1 MKLLFVRHGDPDY
14 ERDTLTEK
22 GWKEAGYLAEWME
35 KIHVDE
41 FYVSPLGRA
50 QDTASL
56 TLKRMNRTAKTL
68 EWLQEFSPRVLH
80 PHNMEKP
87 TIAWDWLPA
96 DWMTQPFFYQKDQWY
111 HHPYFEAAGV
121 EEEYKRVTGEFD
133 RFLTEHG
140 YVRGL
145 PATQSAEITSNVDI
159 TTGAAYQAVHPNSD
173 TIVFFC
179 HLGLECVLMSH
190 LLDISPMILWHGF
203 APAPTSVTW
212 VNTEERRPGI
222 ASFRIARMGDISHL
236 NMREEQP
243 SFSARFRECYTHENE
258 RRD

>member
-1 MKLLFVRHGDPDY
+1 MKLLFIRHGEPDY
-14 ERDTLTEK
+14 EHDTLTEK
-22 GWKEAGYLAEWME
+22 GWREAAYLADWME
-35 KIHVDE
+35 KMHVDE
-41 FYVSPLGRA
+41 YYVSPLGRA

-56 TLKRMNRTAKTL
+56 TLKRLNRTAETL

-87 TIAWDWLPA
+87 TITWDWLPE
-96 DWMTQPFFYQKDQWY
+96 DWMTYPAFYQKDEWH
-111 HHPYFEAAGV
+111 HHPLLQAAGV

-133 RFLTEHG
+133 RFLAAHG
-140 YVRGL
+140 YEKAAQKMESATN
-145 PATQSAEITSNVDI
+145 PA
-159 TTGAAYQAVHPNSD
+159 GATAPYGALYHATRSNSD

-179 HLGLECVLMSH
+179 HLGLECILMSH

-203 APAPTSVTW
+203 APAPSSVTW

-236 NMREEQP
+236 TIKGEEP
-243 SFSARFRECYTHENE
+243 SFHARFRECYTHENE